1 MPEELLTIPEHTLK
15 AAEAL
20 SLRDLLELQ
29 EGLLNAYTI
38 RTLVHGA
45 SAFKRRHQV
54 QGQQPPAAWLQLN
67 QFLFLAGHELID
79 EAFQVVNDARKKSQA
94 KPAGK
99 KPSRPAANPGP
110 DFKTLWTLSQK
121 RGAEAL
127 QEWFKEEP
135 GVQVFSRRAA
145 IDWLKQKP
153 WLNGHELEMHMDN
166 AFKLLIEQEILVRV
180 RTGQYLVV
188 NTIPSPGKV
197 H

>member
-1 MPEELLTIPEHTLK
+1 MPEERLTIPEHTLK

-79 EAFQVVNDARKKSQA
+79 EAFQLVNAANPKKAQ
-94 KPAGK
+94 KPAAQ
-99 KPSRPAANPGP
+99 KPGRPAANPGP

-121 RGAEAL
+121 RAAESL
-127 QEWFKEEP
+127 QQWFKEEP
-135 GVQVFSRRAA
+135 GVQIFSRRAA

-153 WLNGHELEMHMDN
+153 WLNDSELEMHLDN
-166 AFKLLIEQEILVRV
+166 AFKLLVTEGILVRI